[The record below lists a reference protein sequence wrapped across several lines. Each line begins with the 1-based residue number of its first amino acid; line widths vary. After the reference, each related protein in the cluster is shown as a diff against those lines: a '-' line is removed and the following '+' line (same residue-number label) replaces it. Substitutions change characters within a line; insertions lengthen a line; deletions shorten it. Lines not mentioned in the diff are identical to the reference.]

1 MDYRNNFF
9 IPGIDFMSFPEYAIS
24 KSGKIVNFKAI
35 VYPNPR
41 SAKKYTRKKQLSFR
55 SQQAKLFDFLINIGY
70 FNPFTVI
77 REMPI
82 IIKNSQRIEGLDKGL
97 FFLCDYYIPEVKL
110 AIELDSEYHSEE
122 KDKIR
127 DKFLKEA
134 YGIDTFRIRD
144 LQKESVQKGK
154 FHELT
159 KLLKSLIPNPNPIP
173 LNFTSDLYQYLEKK
187 GL

>member
-1 MDYRNNFF
+1 MISNLLFF
-9 IPGIDFMSFPEYAIS
+9 
-24 KSGKIVNFKAI
+24 
-35 VYPNPR
+35 
-41 SAKKYTRKKQLSFR
+41 
-55 SQQAKLFDFLINIGY
+55 
-70 FNPFTVI
+70 
-77 REMPI
+77 PI
-82 IIKNSQRIEGLDKGL
+82 LDKGL
-97 FFLCDYYIPEVKL
+97 FFLCDYYIPEIKL